1 MNELQVFQNTEFGQ
15 IRTLAIE
22 NEPWFVGKDVADV
35 LGYTKLDA
43 MYRIVESEDKTEID
57 PQNIEIAGF
66 PRNGATLEENPNV
79 RRLILINESGLY
91 SAIFNSKLPSA
102 KKFKRWVT
110 AEVLPAIRKHGAY
123 MTSETIEKV
132 LSDPD
137 TIIKIATQLKE
148 EQAKRMLLE
157 VKVEEQRPK
166 VIFADAV
173 SASKTSILVGDMAKL
188 LKQNG
193 VNMGASRF
201 FTWLRDNGFLIKRK
215 GTDWNMPT
223 QKSME
228 LQLFEIKE
236 TSIAHS
242 DGHTSISR
250 TPKITGKGQLYFINK
265 FVGQDCTDC
274 WNQEYE
280 EA

>member
-1 MNELQVFQNTEFGQ
+1 MNEIIKVNY
-15 IRTLAIE
+15 E
-22 NEPWFVGKDVADV
+22 NERPTVSGRELHEFLEIETPYKQWFDRMKEYGFDENIDFV
-35 LGYTKLDA
+35 LFTQKCASSNASGVQTKTDHQLTIE
-43 MYRIVESEDKTEID
+43 MSK
-57 PQNIEIAGF
+57 EIAMIQ
-66 PRNGATLEENPNV
+66 RNEKGKQARQYFIALEKQWNTPEAVMARALKMAETTIKTLQTTV
-79 RRLILINESGLY
+79 I
-91 SAIFNSKLPSA
+91 
-102 KKFKRWVT
+102 
-110 AEVLPAIRKHGAY
+110 
-123 MTSETIEKV
+123 
-132 LSDPD
+132 
-137 TIIKIATQLKE
+137 
-148 EQAKRMLLE
+148 
-157 VKVEEQRPK
+157 EQRPK

-193 VNMGASRF
+193 VDMGASRF
-201 FTWLRDNGFLIKRK
+201 FSWLRDNGFLIKRK

-265 FVGQDCTDC
+265 FVGQED
-274 WNQEYE
+274 ERL

>member
-1 MNELQVFQNTEFGQ
+1 MARALKMAETTIKTLQTTV
-15 IRTLAIE
+15 I
-22 NEPWFVGKDVADV
+22 
-35 LGYTKLDA
+35 
-43 MYRIVESEDKTEID
+43 
-57 PQNIEIAGF
+57 
-66 PRNGATLEENPNV
+66 
-79 RRLILINESGLY
+79 
-91 SAIFNSKLPSA
+91 
-102 KKFKRWVT
+102 
-110 AEVLPAIRKHGAY
+110 
-123 MTSETIEKV
+123 
-132 LSDPD
+132 
-137 TIIKIATQLKE
+137 
-148 EQAKRMLLE
+148 
-157 VKVEEQRPK
+157 EQRPK

-173 SASKTSILVGDMAKL
+173 SANKTSILVGDMAKL

-265 FVGQDCTDC
+265 FVGQED
-274 WNQEYE
+274 ERL